1 MKRIVGPL
9 LSTIIAGV
17 ALLAGCGSQSPSSG
31 RDSSTGEELDGN
43 DGGREPAA
51 EVAGDDD
58 AQADAQKDATTVE
71 VMGDAEATRD
81 SADAPADLAPGPDH
95 ALCQSLCDTF
105 AAVPCLDRAAD
116 CVPVCESQIKDEPC
130 PSELRALH
138 GCVVTQG
145 PDALVCM
152 PPIGTVRRPGYCQP
166 EADAYRLCHNQG

>member
-17 ALLAGCGSQSPSSG
+17 ALLAGCGSQAPSSG
-31 RDSSTGEELDGN
+31 RDSSTGGELDGN

-51 EVAGDDD
+51 EVAGEGD
-58 AQADAQKDATTVE
+58 AQIDATTVE
-71 VMGDAEATRD
+71 VMGDAEATPD
-81 SADAPADLAPGPDH
+81 SADAPTDVAPGPDH

-105 AAVPCLDRAAD
+105 ALVPCLDRAAD
-116 CVPVCESQIKDEPC
+116 CVPACESQIKNDAC
-130 PSELRALH
+130 SSEVRALD

-152 PPIGTVRRPGYCQP
+152 PLVGTIRRPGYCQP
-166 EADAYRLCHNQG
+166 EADAYRLCHNEG